1 MEFAQRIDRQLR
13 QAFEIERLE
22 VNDDSAKHAGHS
34 GAHPLGETHFRL
46 VVVSLDFEGVSR
58 VARQRMVYDAL
69 KAEMGE
75 RVHALQLSCRTPGE
89 DAKLGV

>member
-1 MEFAQRIDRQLR
+1 
-13 QAFEIERLE
+13 
-22 VNDDSAKHAGHS
+22 
-34 GAHPLGETHFRL
+34 
-46 VVVSLDFEGVSR
+46 VVVSLDFEGVGR

>member
-13 QAFEIERLE
+13 QAFEIERLD
-22 VNDDSAKHAGHS
+22 VVDDSAKHAGHS
-34 GAHPLGETHFRL
+34 GTHPLGETHFRV
-46 VVVSLDFEGVSR
+46 VVVSLDFEGASR

-75 RVHALQLSCRTPGE
+75 RVHALQLSCRTPEE